1 MKNNAKKSNSDKRAT
16 IIERAGQLF
25 LKLGFENTSMSQIAL
40 HAGVAKQTLYSHF
53 GSKEALF
60 TAAIE
65 EACQRHELTENLFDT
80 NKSFEE
86 VLLAVG
92 NRIAELVLS
101 DESLQLNKIC
111 ISGSDQYPTVS
122 KLFWEA
128 GPQWLTEQLS
138 SYFEVK
144 ALAGEISMAAA
155 DTESAAKHFLSLVRG
170 QELQRRLLG
179 LPYCTDDDIDQHIRR
194 SVTFFMKAV
203 AA

>member
-1 MKNNAKKSNSDKRAT
+1 MKDIEKKSNSDKRAT

-65 EACQRHELTENLFDT
+65 EACQRHELTENLFDP

-86 VLLAVG
+86 VLPAVG

-101 DESLQLNKIC
+101 DE
-111 ISGSDQYPTVS
+111 
-122 KLFWEA
+122 
-128 GPQWLTEQLS
+128 
-138 SYFEVK
+138 
-144 ALAGEISMAAA
+144 
-155 DTESAAKHFLSLVRG
+155 
-170 QELQRRLLG
+170 
-179 LPYCTDDDIDQHIRR
+179 
-194 SVTFFMKAV
+194 
-203 AA
+203 